1 MTYMN
6 DKLIELLYKLKSFNK
21 KFKNNKLRFVTN
33 ERVYNSK
40 FFYTYHLQQCE
51 VLKDSPYKDILF
63 NYLIK
68 SEDVYPGSSYYLVEK
83 LLGKLNI
90 DNIKNDKVKTEKN
103 LVNFEK
109 YLSSVASTKECADLF
124 LNILKFSGPDATLTC
139 KPTKSIQTTIIKKNN
154 TKFDIEI
161 HPDFRGIYFSSQVE
175 TTKQFIV
182 SVIDVYVE
190 KESEI
195 MSLIN
200 YAHDQKMPVVL
211 ICRGISDLA
220 AKSLKN
226 IIVKNKI
233 YVYPYI
239 AKFDNEDPFF
249 IKDITAAVDAKLFTL
264 DAGDSL
270 YADLSEKSSSKK
282 LKLKPNCIE
291 VFEINKQLVKDINKQ
306 IKNVDNETKNY
317 LIKRKNRISPNIV
330 EINIPKDNIEFIS
343 EIGSLIRCYN
353 SCVIFGFLKD
363 NKNNLYSYKED
374 VITDELSFKLYNT
387 LLNIGYTIR
396 KAENV

>member
-1 MTYMN
+1 MN

-21 KFKNNKLRFVTN
+21 KFKNNKLRFVSN

-40 FFYTYHLQQCE
+40 FFYTYHLQQCK

-68 SEDVYPGSSYYLVEK
+68 SEAFYPGSSYYLVEK
-83 LLGKLNI
+83 LLMKLNI
-90 DNIKNDKVKTEKN
+90 DNIKKEKVKTDKT
-103 LVNFEK
+103 LVNFNK
-109 YLSSVASTKECADLF
+109 YLSTVTSTKECADLF

-139 KPTKSIQTTIIKKNN
+139 KPTKNIQTTITKKNN
-154 TKFDIEI
+154 TKFDIDI
-161 HPDFRGIYFSSQVE
+161 HPDFNGIYFSNQSE
-175 TTKQFIV
+175 TTKNFIV

-200 YAHDQKMPVVL
+200 YSHDQKMPVVL

-226 IIVKNKI
+226 IIIKNKI

-270 YADLSEKSSSKK
+270 YADLSDKSSEKK
-282 LKLKPNCIE
+282 LKLKPNSIE
-291 VFEINKQLVKDINKQ
+291 IFEINKQLVKDINNQ
-306 IKNVDNETKNY
+306 INSVDSETKKY

-343 EIGSLIRCYN
+343 EVGSLIRCYN
-353 SCVIFGFLKD
+353 SCVIFGFSKD
-363 NKNNLYSYKED
+363 EKDILHSYKED
-374 VITDELSFKLYNT
+374 MITDKLSFKLYNA

-396 KAENV
+396 QKENV